1 MLQEFRKVT
10 ISKMNGLLF
19 KLSLVG
25 VLVLFGA
32 FNVLAQTTGSATVRG
47 IIKDPKGA
55 VISGA
60 AITLT
65 NEGTRDERK
74 STTNGDGIYVFSSVS
89 PGAYTLKI
97 ESENFKTATTQH
109 INIAPGDTRGFD
121 FALEIG
127 LKSEIIQVTGTESL
141 QTETG
146 AKENTITAKQIDNL
160 SIISRSSLE
169 LLRILPG
176 VVAPDA
182 NDLQSI
188 SFGGGANA
196 NSAYHVN
203 GMRGENIVVTLDG
216 SRMMDIGS
224 NNGTIITVNPDI
236 VSEVKVQ
243 TSNYAA
249 ENGSSPIQI
258 SAGIKSGSRDFHGEV
273 YNYMRPAGLGANDR
287 SNNLNKVTKPASKYD
302 YPGGNFGGPVIIPG
316 TNFNKNR
323 DKLFFFVSY
332 E

>member
-55 VISGA
+55 VITGA
-60 AITLT
+60 TVTLT
-65 NEGTRDERK
+65 NEGTKDERK
-74 STTNGDGIYVFSSVS
+74 STTNGDGIYVFSSVT

-97 ESENFKTATTQH
+97 ESANFKSSETPH

-127 LKSEIIQVTGTESL
+127 QSTEVIQVTGTETL

-160 SIISRSSLE
+160 SIISRSALE

-176 VVAPDA
+176 VVAPDGTQ
-182 NDLQSI
+182 LESI

-196 NSAYHVN
+196 NNAYHVN
-203 GMRGENIVVTLDG
+203 GLRGENINVTVDG
-216 SRMMDIGS
+216 
-224 NNGTIITVNPDI
+224 
-236 VSEVKVQ
+236 
-243 TSNYAA
+243 
-249 ENGSSPIQI
+249 
-258 SAGIKSGSRDFHGEV
+258 
-273 YNYMRPAGLGANDR
+273 
-287 SNNLNKVTKPASKYD
+287 
-302 YPGGNFGGPVIIPG
+302 
-316 TNFNKNR
+316 
-323 DKLFFFVSY
+323 
-332 E
+332 